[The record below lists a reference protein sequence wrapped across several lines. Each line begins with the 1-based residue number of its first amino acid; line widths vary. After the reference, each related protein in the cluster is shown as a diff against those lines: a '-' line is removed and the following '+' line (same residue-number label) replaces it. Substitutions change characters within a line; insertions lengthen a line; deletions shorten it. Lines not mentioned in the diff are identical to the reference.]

1 MYVCSLVSQCMLTAL
16 VSSRSG
22 SGGGGLLTE
31 AVRTR
36 PYQVVLLDEFEKA
49 HSDVTNLFLQV
60 RLLQASVSIYL
71 SYLSWVGV

>member
-1 MYVCSLVSQCMLTAL
+1 MDYVVWMVTSSISTRAAL
-16 VSSRSG
+16 PLYRSG

-60 RLLQASVSIYL
+60 RAL
-71 SYLSWVGV
+71 